1 MIKNKKRRHSNGL
14 LIYFCIAKFQFFIKQ
29 IDNKKEFIIMLKKS
43 LLKHFY
49 SIEQNQNYKYPI
61 ISTENIYYLDSIP
74 KVILKYGLPFRIKK
88 SNNET
93 CLFYNK
99 FLFGITVSMCFCFHK
114 NKLYS
119 ANLLMN
125 ESPDNEINNFI
136 YNFEKEINNDLMQIS
151 MVYEFDGKKYWELTD
166 GVSHKY
172 LSLNCEK
179 DKIYIDV
186 KFFN

>member
-1 MIKNKKRRHSNGL
+1 
-14 LIYFCIAKFQFFIKQ
+14 
-29 IDNKKEFIIMLKKS
+29 MLKKS

-74 KVILKYGLPFRIKK
+74 QVILKYGLPFRIKK
-88 SNNET
+88 LNNET

-125 ESPDNEINNFI
+125 ESPDDEINNFI

-172 LSLNCEK
+172 LSLNFEK

-186 KFFN
+186 KFFNKL